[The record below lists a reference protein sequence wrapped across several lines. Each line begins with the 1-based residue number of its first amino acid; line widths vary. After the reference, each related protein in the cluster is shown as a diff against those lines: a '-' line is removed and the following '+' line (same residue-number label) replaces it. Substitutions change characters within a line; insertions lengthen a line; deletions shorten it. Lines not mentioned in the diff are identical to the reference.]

1 MASSSSIPIPKNT
14 ETPERC
20 TSTQHF
26 IDRLAEE
33 LRASGGVDLPHSY
46 FVAQVKIRLAGRDL
60 SDRDAANDAEL
71 LIRSWKAKVAPS
83 VFNAWA
89 RRD

>member
-1 MASSSSIPIPKNT
+1 MARSIGTPTPKNN
-14 ETPERC
+14 ENAAEAERI
-20 TSTQHF
+20 

-46 FVAQVKIRLAGRDL
+46 FVEQVKLRLVGSDL
-60 SDRDAANDAEL
+60 SALDTADTART
-71 LIRSWKAKVAPS
+71 LIRGWKPKATPS

-89 RRD
+89 MPEQV

>member
-1 MASSSSIPIPKNT
+1 MARSIGTPTPKDN
-14 ETPERC
+14 ETAAEAERI
-20 TSTQHF
+20 

-46 FVAQVKIRLAGRDL
+46 FVEQVRLRLARSDL
-60 SDRDAANDAEL
+60 STLDTADTART
-71 LIRSWKAKVAPS
+71 LIRGWKPKAAPS

-89 RRD
+89 MPEQV

>member
-1 MASSSSIPIPKNT
+1 MARSTSAPTPKNNENAAET
-14 ETPERC
+14 ERI
-20 TSTQHF
+20 

-46 FVAQVKIRLAGRDL
+46 FVEEVRLRLAGRDL
-60 SDRDAANDAEL
+60 SALDTDQTMKT
-71 LIRSWKAKVAPS
+71 LIRGWKPKAAPS

-89 RRD
+89 MPEQV